1 MVKNSTVKQRCMNR
15 IIIYTLI
22 ISAFGYGCGCG
33 SEKKNDNQD
42 IFKSIVQEGV
52 SLDSLAN
59 DIPETIETLQILQNI
74 SSSPV
79 EMAALLQATGVPFN
93 ENYIASID
101 AIDRYNTDFKRA
113 LNLGIFGADLGYLNM
128 YKKTGPV
135 MTNMRAIRKLSE
147 ELRVQQFFDFN
158 TIRRL
163 ATNNENLDSLMYI
176 SVSSFNNMDAHLQK
190 TGRPEISALII
201 CGTWL
206 EGMFIATQVVKN
218 ARDNSEVIERIGEQK
233 TIVENLVDILAHY
246 KKNPQFEQLY
256 KNYSRILKSFDGVT
270 KTIVQGESKEI
281 EMDGI
286 LVYVQSETSYV
297 DVPKETLDT
306 IIRVIEEVRNEVI
319 NF

>member
-1 MVKNSTVKQRCMNR
+1 MNR
-15 IIIYTLI
+15 TIIYTLI
-22 ISAFGYGCGCG
+22 IATIGYGCGCG
-33 SEKKNDNQD
+33 SEKKSDNKD

-52 SLDSLAN
+52 SLDSITDEGTEA
-59 DIPETIETLQILQNI
+59 IETLQILQNI

-176 SVSSFNNMDAHLQK
+176 SVSSFNNMDNHLQK
-190 TGRPEISALII
+190 TGRSEVSALIL

-218 ARDNSEVIERIGEQK
+218 ARENSEVIERIGEQK

-246 KKNPQFEQLY
+246 KKNPQFEYLY
-256 KNYSRILKSFDGVT
+256 NQYDRILKSFDGVT
-270 KTIVQGESKEI
+270 KTIVQGEAKEI

-297 DVPKETLDT
+297 NVPKETLDN
-306 IIRVIEEVRNEVI
+306 IIKVIEEVRKEIMNL
-319 NF
+319 

>member
-1 MVKNSTVKQRCMNR
+1 MNR
-15 IIIYTLI
+15 IVLFTLI
-22 ISAFGYGCGCG
+22 IGILGYGCGCG
-33 SEKKNDNQD
+33 SSTQNKNKD
-42 IFKSIVQEGV
+42 IFAEIVQDGSE
-52 SLDSLAN
+52 LDTIIDTNESS
-59 DIPETIETLQILQNI
+59 IETLQILQNI

-93 ENYIASID
+93 ENYITSID
-101 AIDRYNTDFKRA
+101 GIDRYNTDFKRA

-190 TGRPEISALII
+190 TGRSEISALII

-206 EGMFIATQVVKN
+206 EGMYIATQVVKN
-218 ARDNSEVIERIGEQK
+218 ARDNEEVIERIGEQK
-233 TIVENLVDILAHY
+233 TIVENLVEILSSYRKKKQFDDMYIQY
-246 KKNPQFEQLY
+246 K
-256 KNYSRILKSFDGVT
+256 RILDSFDGIT
-270 KTIVQGESKEI
+270 KTIVQGEPEEI
-281 EMDGI
+281 EMDGMLI
-286 LVYVQSETSYV
+286 YVQNETSFV
-297 DVPKETLDT
+297 DVPKETLDS
-306 IIRVIEEVRNEVI
+306 IIEVIESVRNEI
-319 NF
+319 IHL

>member
-1 MVKNSTVKQRCMNR
+1 MNR
-15 IIIYTLI
+15 IVIYTLI
-22 ISAFGYGCGCG
+22 VSVVGYGCGCG
-33 SEKKNDNQD
+33 SEKKSDNKD
-42 IFKSIVQEGV
+42 IFKTIVEEGV
-52 SLDSLAN
+52 SLDSITN
-59 DIPETIETLQILQNI
+59 EGTEPIETLQILQNI

-176 SVSSFNNMDAHLQK
+176 SVSSFNNMDNHLQK
-190 TGRPEISALII
+190 TGRSEVSALIL

-246 KKNPQFEQLY
+246 KKNSQFEYLY
-256 KNYSRILKSFDGVT
+256 NQYNKILKSFDGVT
-270 KTIVQGESKEI
+270 KTIVQGEAKEV

-297 DVPKETLDT
+297 NVPKETLDN
-306 IIRVIEEVRNEVI
+306 IIKVIGEVRKEI
-319 NF
+319 MDM

>member
-1 MVKNSTVKQRCMNR
+1 MNR
-15 IIIYTLI
+15 IIIYSLI
-22 ISAFGYGCGCG
+22 ITIVGYSCGCNNN
-33 SEKKNDNQD
+33 KNSNNSD
-42 IFKSIVQEGV
+42 IFKSIVEDGDI
-52 SLDSLAN
+52 LDSIGN
-59 DIPETIETLQILQNI
+59 EESGTVETLQILQNI

-93 ENYIASID
+93 ENYITSID

-176 SVSSFNNMDAHLQK
+176 SVSSFNNMDVHLQK
-190 TGRPEISALII
+190 TGRSEISALII

-218 ARDNSEVIERIGEQK
+218 ARQNSEVIERIGEQK
-233 TIVENLVDILAHY
+233 TIVENLVDILSHY
-246 KKNPQFEQLY
+246 KKNPQYEQLY
-256 KNYSRILKSFDGVT
+256 KHYSRILDSFDGVT
-270 KTIVQGESKEI
+270 KTIVQGEGKEVEI
-281 EMDGI
+281 DGI
-286 LVYVQSETSYV
+286 LVYVQNETSYV
-297 DVPKETLDT
+297 NVPKETLDN
-306 IIRVIEEVRNEVI
+306 IIKVIDEVRKEII
-319 NF
+319 NI